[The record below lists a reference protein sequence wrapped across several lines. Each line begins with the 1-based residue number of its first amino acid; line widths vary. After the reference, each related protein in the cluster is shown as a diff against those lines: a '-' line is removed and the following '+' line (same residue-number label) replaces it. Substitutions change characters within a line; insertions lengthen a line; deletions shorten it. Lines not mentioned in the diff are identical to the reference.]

1 MGRFCDK
8 KNYVMNRENY
18 GHQKMNLII
27 PSKEKNEKKLDF
39 KNCLWLAFNVFSY
52 LKKKDKFSCQPK
64 SLGFSF

>member
-1 MGRFCDK
+1 MIQKFHLSKRKIYGRK
-8 KNYVMNRENY
+8 
-18 GHQKMNLII
+18 KMNLII
-27 PSKEKNEKKLDF
+27 QSKEKNEKKLDF